1 VPSVSQKQHN
11 LMAMVAN
18 NPSKAKELGIPK
30 SVGQDFMEAD
40 KGKKFGSGGP
50 QSRADSQVVNKPE
63 THHGKS
69 ALFKKGGVMKESMGP
84 RNMAKDVEKGSNKLT
99 RFGES
104 AVQKRGKTKG
114 TNLGDSGPTVP
125 DMVGAKRGGMMK
137 YAKGGMIE
145 TSMKKVVS
153 GGIKKHGEHTIQEK
167 GHTKARQISMPGNK
181 GMKRGGK
188 VIC

>member
-1 VPSVSQKQHN
+1 
-11 LMAMVAN
+11 MAMVAN

-40 KGKKFGSGGP
+40 KGRKFGSGGP
-50 QSRADSQVVNKPE
+50 KTRADSQVVNKPD
-63 THHGKS
+63 THHGES
-69 ALFKKGGVMKESMGP
+69 ALFKRGGVMKESMGP
-84 RNMAKDVEKGSNKLT
+84 RTMSKDVEKGSNKLT

-125 DMVGAKRGGMMK
+125 DMGGMKRGGMAK
-137 YAKGGMIE
+137 FAKGGVIA
-145 TSMKKVVS
+145 SPMKKVVA

-167 GHTKARQISMPGNK
+167 GHTKAKQISMPGNK